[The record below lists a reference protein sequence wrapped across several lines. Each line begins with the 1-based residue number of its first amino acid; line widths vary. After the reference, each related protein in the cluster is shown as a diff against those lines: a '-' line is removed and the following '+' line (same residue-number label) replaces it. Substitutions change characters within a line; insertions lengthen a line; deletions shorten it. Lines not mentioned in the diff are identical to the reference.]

1 MVDDLREDVEA
12 RKFVGFSKI
21 KNKKSYKLN
30 PFDFDESDHMR
41 GQRGGIFSL
50 WGAVSACM
58 H

>member
-41 GQRGGIFSL
+41 GGIFSV
-50 WGAVSACM
+50 WGAVSVCM

>member
-1 MVDDLREDVEA
+1 MVEDLREDVEA

-41 GQRGGIFSL
+41 GGIFSL
-50 WGAVSACM
+50 WGAVSACV